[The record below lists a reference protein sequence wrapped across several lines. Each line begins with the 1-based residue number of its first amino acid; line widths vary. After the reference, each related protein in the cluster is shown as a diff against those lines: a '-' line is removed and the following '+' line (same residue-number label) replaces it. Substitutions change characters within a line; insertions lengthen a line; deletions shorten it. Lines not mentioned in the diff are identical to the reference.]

1 MIRSAVHS
9 AYPRIGDF
17 AWDQQLRSIAEE
29 RDAGRATEEDVRRI
43 EDEVAT
49 LVVAEQSRAFL
60 DVVTD
65 GLVRWSGPN
74 SHFAARLEGVA
85 LGGLARWFETGLFDR
100 TPIVVGAVSR
110 REPIAV
116 RDAHKAF
123 EVRPKALKAVL
134 PGAVTFARAA
144 KDRHYGKLETL
155 AAALAG
161 ALADEARD
169 LANVGVRILQLDE
182 PVLCRHPEDVDLV
195 AESARTIFAAAGD
208 GATTILST
216 YFGDLSALGVGGT
229 SQLPGTH
236 LGLDMVHGP
245 GNWPLLA
252 ELPSGR
258 GVHLGLFDARTT
270 RIETAQEVAERLVPY
285 CASLM
290 ARDVMVGPQ
299 CSLELIPRDE
309 AFDKLLQAR
318 YLKEKLEREWSWRS

>member
-216 YFGDLSALGVGGT
+216 YFGDLSALGESGHRIDA
-229 SQLPGTH
+229 LH
-236 LGLDMVHGP
+236 LAVDEEMNAGL
-245 GNWPLLA
+245 LLLRDRA
-252 ELPSGR
+252 PR
-258 GVHLGLFDARTT
+258 GVLLGG
-270 RIETAQEVAERLVPY
+270 AQHAGVDFPLVELAPRL
-285 CASLM
+285 
-290 ARDVMVGPQ
+290 
-299 CSLELIPRDE
+299 
-309 AFDKLLQAR
+309 
-318 YLKEKLEREWSWRS
+318 LERRRLRERSDRRGQERHDHSRSSFSLR